1 MLPTK
6 SFLDLDLMGILT
18 SEIELRVMV
27 QAHIGKNQDQSLLS
41 WERKVKGKY
50 IVKNGGNPVLQTYI
64 KYYISSSTYTQEKKT
79 KIYQDKFHSQ

>member
-1 MLPTK
+1 MFPTK

-18 SEIELRVMV
+18 SEIEQRVMV

-79 KIYQDKFHSQ
+79 KIHQDKFHSQ